1 MLRRHDDALDL
12 TSDPAGVNGSRLGHG
27 AFYGDYREQR
37 RVGELALAEM
47 RPTVPEHDI
56 HTHTHDD
63 AHFLLLL
70 EGAYLSTARG
80 MPEVCTTRALVLN
93 PPGTT
98 HRDCF
103 RGLDGR
109 FFTLSIP
116 ADAWRAATDHRR
128 LTHDAIRLPAT
139 ALVLATR
146 LWHELRNWDGASPLA
161 VEAGM
166 QLLLDAAAQ
175 ERPFDR
181 ASPAWLE
188 RAREQLH
195 DEWRR
200 TPGLAE
206 LADTAGVH
214 PVYLARAF
222 RRQYGCSP
230 GEYLRRCRME
240 RAIGL
245 LHDRRTALADIA
257 ATCGFV
263 DQSHFTHAFRRQHR
277 CTPAQYRTLG

>member
-1 MLRRHDDALDL
+1 MAHVTPQLK
-12 TSDPAGVNGSRLGHG
+12 HG
-27 AFYGDYREQR
+27 RFYGDYREQR
-37 RVGELALAEM
+37 QIGDLALAEM
-47 RPTVPEHDI
+47 RPTIPEHEI
-56 HTHTHDD
+56 QTHTHDD

-70 EGAYLSTARG
+70 NGAYLSTARG
-80 MPEVCTTRALVLN
+80 MPEVCTTRALVVN

-116 ADAWRAATDHRR
+116 ADVWRNATDHRN
-128 LTHDAIRLPAT
+128 LPDHAIQLPAS
-139 ALVLATR
+139 ALVQATR
-146 LWHELRNWDGASPLA
+146 LWHELRHWDGASPLA
-161 VEAGM
+161 IEAGM
-166 QLLLDAAAQ
+166 QLLLDAAAEQ
-175 ERPFDR
+175 RPLDR
-181 ASPAWLE
+181 FGPPWLE

-200 TPGLAE
+200 TPGLSE
-206 LADTAGVH
+206 LADAAGVH

-222 RRQYGCSP
+222 RRRYGCSP

-240 RAIGL
+240 RAIAL
-245 LHDRRTALADIA
+245 LHTPRIALADIA
-257 ATCGFV
+257 AACGFV

-277 CTPAQYRTLG
+277 CTPAQYRALG